1 MFLQPIIST
10 SILPGLIVSLLSWS
24 SPGMNHDACLTGEN
38 GASAELTDRQA
49 PRQQTVFFGTL
60 LGADGRP
67 MRKAN
72 VLVER
77 FNNSKP
83 LASAE
88 VDPQG
93 RFKLTTR
100 ETGLLGIRFS
110 GTDHQSHKMILI
122 VDKPLRVN
130 LDVKLKSYDYKESI
144 SEVRIIGDF
153 NNFSVKSG
161 RVMERR
167 SDGTYFADFR
177 VSTERFA
184 YQLLGVTKDGESIN
198 GTQSDDY
205 VYDGGGD
212 YRSIVLARNGSVSI
226 VFDPNK
232 LNRSAAT
239 EQVQFK
245 NKRVDTA
252 RFVAFYDAMMR
263 RRDELHK
270 ALVAYRRTGLP
281 LSEFQY
287 DWSHDLMTLEREV
300 SSEKRPLI
308 RQLLLF
314 SYLDIGFGNYGAKLN
329 AKMAREALGE
339 IPSDSPLWSIE
350 PTLVGVA
357 IDAAGDSQ
365 RYISYVQEIIGKHSD
380 PSVVKIIR
388 ATLSPDRQIAVG
400 KMAPNF
406 SFVAFEDDA
415 GRYTRDN
422 LKGKTLLIDF
432 WATWCVP
439 CIEEMPNL
447 HKEYDKFKAQGFE
460 ILSVSLDEK
469 PELVKEFRKAKW
481 KMPWLHTLLSS
492 NPEVRK
498 QFEIVGIP
506 KGVLIDITGR
516 IVATDRD
523 LRGKKLHE
531 TLTKLLNLPH

>member
-1 MFLQPIIST
+1 MFPKLIKST
-10 SILPGLIVSLLSWS
+10 SIPFLIVSLLSWPS
-24 SPGMNHDACLTGEN
+24 SGMNDNPGLTEEN
-38 GASAELTDRQA
+38 DVSAERTYRQSL
-49 PRQQTVFFGTL
+49 QQAVIFGTL
-60 LGADGRP
+60 LGADGQP

-77 FNNSKP
+77 LNNSKP
-83 LASAE
+83 LASAQ
-88 VDPQG
+88 VSPQG
-93 RFKLTTR
+93 RFKLTTE
-100 ETGLLGIRFS
+100 ETGLLGIRFT

-130 LDVKLKSYDYKESI
+130 LNVKLKSYDYRENI

-153 NNFSVKSG
+153 NEFSLKSA

-167 SDGTYFADFR
+167 SDGTYVADFR
-177 VSTERFA
+177 VPAERFA
-184 YQLLGVTKDGESIN
+184 YQLLGVTKDGATIN
-198 GTQSDDY
+198 GSQSDDY
-205 VYDGGGD
+205 AYDGGGD

-232 LNRSAAT
+232 LNRSAAA
-239 EQVQFK
+239 EQVRFK
-245 NKRVDTA
+245 DKRSDTA

-263 RRDELHK
+263 RRDELHN
-270 ALVAYRRTGLP
+270 ALVAYRKTGRP
-281 LSEFQY
+281 LNEFRY
-287 DWSHDLMTLEREV
+287 DWSHDSTTLEREI

-314 SYLDIGFGNYGAKLN
+314 SYLDIGFGDYGAKLN
-329 AKMAREALGE
+329 ARTAREALAK
-339 IPSDSPLWSIE
+339 IPPISPLWSID
-350 PTLVGVA
+350 PSLVGVA

-365 RYISYVQEIIGKHSD
+365 QYISYVEEIIGKHSD
-380 PSVVKIIR
+380 PSVVRIIR

-406 SFVAFEDDA
+406 SFVAFDNDA
-415 GRYTRDN
+415 GSYTKDN
-422 LKGKTLLIDF
+422 LKGKILLIDF

-447 HKEYDKFKAQGFE
+447 HKEYDTFKAQGFE

-469 PELVKEFRKAKW
+469 PELVKEFRKVKW

-492 NPEVRK
+492 TPEVKK

-506 KGVLIDITGR
+506 KGVLLDRDGR
-516 IVATDRD
+516 IVATDRE
-523 LRGKKLHE
+523 LRGRKLHE
-531 TLTKLLNLPH
+531 TLAQQLNSPH

>member
-1 MFLQPIIST
+1 MFPKLIWST
-10 SILPGLIVSLLSWS
+10 SIPFLLVLLLSWPA
-24 SPGMNHDACLTGEN
+24 PGLNHQPGLTGEN
-38 GASAELTDRQA
+38 NLSAERANRQA
-49 PRQQTVFFGTL
+49 PRPQTVFFGTL
-60 LGADGRP
+60 LGADGQP

-77 FNNSKP
+77 LNNSKP
-83 LASAE
+83 LASSE

-93 RFKLTTR
+93 RFKLTTDL
-100 ETGLLGIRFS
+100 TGLLGIRFT

-122 VDKPLRVN
+122 VDRPLRVN
-130 LDVKLKSYDYKESI
+130 LDVKLKSYDYDESLTD
-144 SEVRIIGDF
+144 VRIIGDF
-153 NNFSVKSG
+153 NNFSVKSA
-161 RVMERR
+161 RAMERR
-167 SDGTYFADFR
+167 SDGTYFADFP

-184 YQLLGVTKDGESIN
+184 YQLLGVTKDGAIN
-198 GTQSDDY
+198 GTQADDY

-232 LNRSAAT
+232 LNRSRAT
-239 EQVQFK
+239 EQVRFK
-245 NKRVDTA
+245 QKHSDTA
-252 RFVAFYDAMMR
+252 RFVALYDAMMR
-263 RRDELHK
+263 RRDELHT
-270 ALVAYRRTGLP
+270 ALVAYRKTGLP
-281 LSEFQY
+281 LNEFRY
-287 DWSHDLMTLEREV
+287 DWSHDLRTLEQELAR
-300 SSEKRPLI
+300 EKRPLL

-339 IPSDSPLWSIE
+339 IPPDSPLWSIE

-365 RYISYVQEIIGKHSD
+365 QYVSYVQEIIAKHPDS
-380 PSVVKIIR
+380 SVVKITR

-400 KMAPNF
+400 KMAPDF
-406 SFVAFEDDA
+406 SFVAFGDDA
-415 GRYTRDN
+415 GPYTRDK

-447 HKEYDKFKAQGFE
+447 HKEYEKFKAHGFE

-469 PELVKEFRKAKW
+469 PELVKEFRQAKW

-492 NPEVRK
+492 TPEVRK

-506 KGVLIDITGR
+506 KGVLIDPHGR

-531 TLTKLLNLPH
+531 TLEKLLNPPH